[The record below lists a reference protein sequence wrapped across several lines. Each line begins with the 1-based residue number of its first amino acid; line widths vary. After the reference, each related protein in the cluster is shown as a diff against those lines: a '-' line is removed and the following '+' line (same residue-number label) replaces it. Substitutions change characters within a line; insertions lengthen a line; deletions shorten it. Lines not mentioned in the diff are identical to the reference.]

1 MFLINHALLNSL
13 AGFTLVVNV
22 FEGTHGHKITH
33 AGQQRTKNKHLGIA
47 ERIGIGDARKGDKAE
62 EGERKQGEKNGKFE
76 FHDLV
81 LKCKNS
87 HSQRSFKF
95 YSGIRFYF
103 AIAAQLSILEK
114 IQKMFTNDTLSGKNI
129 LVTGGGSGLGLAMA
143 KMFASLGAQVAICGR
158 SEEKL
163 QKAVLEI
170 GHNAIYESCDVRDY
184 EAVGAMM
191 ARLEE
196 RMGGINGLVNNAA
209 GNFLSASEDLSP
221 NAFNTVV
228 DIVLKGTF
236 NCTQHFGKLNIAAER
251 RGAVVLNI
259 VTTYTET
266 GSAFVLPSAC
276 AKAGV
281 YALTNS
287 LAMEWAHYGIRLNA
301 IAPGP
306 FPTEGAWSRL
316 LPDKSI
322 EEKYMKGIPAGR
334 YGKHEE
340 LGWLATFLMCDM
352 SAYMTGECVTI
363 DGGERLQAG
372 QFNMFAN
379 LFPREQLRAFFG
391 MMKGSRK

>member
-1 MFLINHALLNSL
+1 
-13 AGFTLVVNV
+13 
-22 FEGTHGHKITH
+22 
-33 AGQQRTKNKHLGIA
+33 
-47 ERIGIGDARKGDKAE
+47 
-62 EGERKQGEKNGKFE
+62 
-76 FHDLV
+76 
-81 LKCKNS
+81 
-87 HSQRSFKF
+87 
-95 YSGIRFYF
+95 
-103 AIAAQLSILEK
+103 
-114 IQKMFTNDTLSGKNI
+114 

-143 KMFASLGAQVAICGR
+143 KMFASLGAHVAICGR
-158 SEEKL
+158 GEEKL
-163 QKAVLEI
+163 QKAVVEI

-251 RGAVVLNI
+251 KGAVVLNI

-287 LAMEWAHYGIRLNA
+287 LAMEWAHYGI
-301 IAPGP
+301 
-306 FPTEGAWSRL
+306 L

-340 LGWLATFLMCDM
+340 LGWLATFMMSDM

-391 MMKGSRK
+391 MMKGARK